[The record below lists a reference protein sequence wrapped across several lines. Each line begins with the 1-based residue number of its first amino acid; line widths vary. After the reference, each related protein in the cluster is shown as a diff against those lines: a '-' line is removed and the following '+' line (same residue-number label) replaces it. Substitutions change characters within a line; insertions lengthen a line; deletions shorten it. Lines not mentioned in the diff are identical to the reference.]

1 MKVGKRQP
9 FTIDRFD
16 EFFRLLP
23 DRADSD
29 RSWTV
34 DIAERKRR
42 AAEESAP
49 IKREANAK
57 EQEAARWKEELAKL
71 KKAKPRDQA
80 KIDEVNGRIKD
91 IRKEAR
97 DLLRRAEAIDNAVYD
112 LKAVNPNAVAE
123 EDTRTPEELLD
134 LIEAKG
140 REIDEAVASLRR
152 GQVQ

>member
-1 MKVGKRQP
+1 VKVGKRQP